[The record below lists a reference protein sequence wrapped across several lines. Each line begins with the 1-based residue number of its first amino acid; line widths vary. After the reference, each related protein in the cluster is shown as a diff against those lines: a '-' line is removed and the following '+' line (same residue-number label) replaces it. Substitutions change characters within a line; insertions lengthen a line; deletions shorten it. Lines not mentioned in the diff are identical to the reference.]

1 MLEPMESSSNG
12 VLAFRAVGKITDED
26 YKSALIPAVEDQI
39 KTQGKARLVYVIG
52 PEFESYGGKAMLD
65 DALFGVKHWRDFER
79 IAVVTDRD
87 WIANAMRI
95 FMPLMP
101 AQTKLFH
108 TNELKDALA
117 WAVARKPQGNRNK
130 GIQK

>member
-1 MLEPMESSSNG
+1 MLERIETSSND

-39 KTQGKARLVYVIG
+39 STQGKARFVYVLG
-52 PEFESYGGKAMLD
+52 PEFTGFGGKAMLD
-65 DALFGVKHWRDFER
+65 DALFGVTHWRDFER

-87 WIANAMRI
+87 WIANTLRI

-101 AQTKLFH
+101 ARTKLFH
-108 TNELKDALA
+108 TDKLKDALA
-117 WAVARKPQGNRNK
+117 WAAA
-130 GIQK
+130 